1 MKNNIEKIVYD
12 LVVIGAGPAGLNASL
27 YASRY
32 GLKNV
37 IVGGVPGGLTSQ
49 IHEIGNWLG
58 SPEISG
64 IEFVKKSTEH
74 VKKFGTEMINCLVD
88 EIKKDEND
96 IFEVFLSNG
105 NKLKSKTILIATG
118 SKHRKLG
125 AVGEKEF
132 LGKGVS
138 YCATC
143 DGFFYRDKVVGIVGG
158 SDSAVSAAV
167 FMGDIASKV
176 YLIYRGEKLRAENFW
191 IVAAQK
197 NPKIEIIYSTNIK
210 EVKGEDKL
218 TQITIDNLYKGNDYI
233 DLNGLFIEIGFIPST
248 EVIKDLGI
256 ELDEDGY
263 IRVERDC
270 KTNVAGIW
278 AAGDITTGSNKFK
291 QIITAASEGAIAANN
306 IQEYLRK

>member
-1 MKNNIEKIVYD
+1 MEKLYD
-12 LVVIGAGPAGLNASL
+12 VVIIGAGPAGLNASL

-32 GLKNV
+32 GMKNI

-64 IEFVKKSTEH
+64 LDFVKKTTEH
-74 VKKFGTEMINCLVD
+74 VKKFGTEIVNCLVD
-88 EIKKDEND
+88 EIKKDD
-96 IFEVFLSNG
+96 GQFELFLSNG
-105 NKLKSKTILIATG
+105 ERVRAKAVLIATG

-125 AVGEKEF
+125 AKGEKEL

-143 DGFFYRDKVVGIVGG
+143 DGFFYRDKTVAVIGG

-167 FMGDIASKV
+167 FLGDIAKKV
-176 YLIYRGEKLRAENFW
+176 YLIYRGQKLRAENFW
-191 IVAAQK
+191 IKAAQN
-197 NPKIEIIYSTNIK
+197 NPKIEIIYNTNVA
-210 EVKGEDKL
+210 EMKGEEKL
-218 TQITIDNLYKGNDYI
+218 EQLILDNEHQGKNYLEADGV
-233 DLNGLFIEIGFIPST
+233 FIEIGFIPST
-248 EVIKDLGI
+248 EIVKDLEM
-256 ELDEDGY
+256 ELDEAGY
-263 IRVERDC
+263 IKVDAGCRTSVS
-270 KTNVAGIW
+270 GIW

-306 IQEYLRK
+306 IQEYLKK

>member
-1 MKNNIEKIVYD
+1 MVKNIYD
-12 LVVIGAGPAGLNASL
+12 LIIIGAGPAGLNASL

-32 GLKNV
+32 GIKNT
-37 IVGGVPGGLTSQ
+37 IIGGIPGGLTSQ

-58 SPEISG
+58 SPAISG
-64 IEFVKKSTEH
+64 FNFVQNTTAH
-74 VKKFGTEMINCLVD
+74 VKQFGVEPINSLVD
-88 EIKKDEND
+88 EIKKTEGD
-96 IFEVFLSNG
+96 IFDILLANGSSLST
-105 NKLKSKTILIATG
+105 KTILIATG

-143 DGFFYRDKVVGIVGG
+143 DGFFYRDKVVGVIGG

-167 FMGDIASKV
+167 FMADIAKKV

-191 IVAAQK
+191 IVAAEK
-197 NPKIEIIYSTNIK
+197 NKKIEIIYNTNVKKINGTTK
-210 EVKGEDKL
+210 LEEVELDNIYQGANNLKL
-218 TQITIDNLYKGNDYI
+218 D
-233 DLNGLFIEIGFIPST
+233 GLFVEIGFIPST
-248 EVIKDLGI
+248 EIVRDLGI

-263 IRVERDC
+263 IKIEKDG
-270 KTNVAGIW
+270 KTSLSGIW

-291 QIITAASEGAIAANN
+291 QIITAASEGAIAANS

>member
-1 MKNNIEKIVYD
+1 MVKNIYD
-12 LVVIGAGPAGLNASL
+12 LIIIGAGPAGLNASL

-32 GLKNV
+32 GIKNT
-37 IVGGVPGGLTSQ
+37 IIGGIPGGLTSQ

-58 SPEISG
+58 SPAISG
-64 IEFVKKSTEH
+64 FNFVQNTTAH
-74 VKKFGTEMINCLVD
+74 VKQFGVEPINSLVD
-88 EIKKDEND
+88 EIKKTEGD
-96 IFEVFLSNG
+96 IFDILLANGSSLST
-105 NKLKSKTILIATG
+105 KTILIATG

-143 DGFFYRDKVVGIVGG
+143 DGFFYRDKVVGVIGG

-167 FMGDIASKV
+167 FMADIAKKV

-191 IVAAQK
+191 IVAAEK
-197 NPKIEIIYSTNIK
+197 NKKIEIIYNTNVKKINGTTK
-210 EVKGEDKL
+210 LEEVELDNIYQGANSLKL
-218 TQITIDNLYKGNDYI
+218 D
-233 DLNGLFIEIGFIPST
+233 GLFVEIGFIPST
-248 EVIKDLGI
+248 EIVRDLGI
-256 ELDEDGY
+256 ELDEEGY
-263 IRVERDC
+263 IKIEKDG
-270 KTNVAGIW
+270 KTSLSGIW

-291 QIITAASEGAIAANN
+291 QIITAASEGAIAANS

>member
-1 MKNNIEKIVYD
+1 MIKFIYD
-12 LVVIGAGPAGLNASL
+12 LIIIGAGPAGLNASL

-64 IEFVKKSTEH
+64 FDFAKKTTEH
-74 VKKFGTEMINCLVD
+74 VKKFGAEIKGYLVD
-88 EIKKDEND
+88 EINRDSEG
-96 IFEVFLSNG
+96 IFEVLLSNG
-105 NKLKSKTILIATG
+105 EKLKSKTILVATG

-125 AVGEKEF
+125 VEGEKEF

-143 DGFFYRDKVVGIVGG
+143 DGFFYREKIVGIIGG

-167 FMGDIASKV
+167 FMADIAKKV

-191 IVAAQK
+191 ITAAEK
-197 NPKIEIIYSTNIK
+197 NKKIEIIYNTNVK
-210 EVKGEDKL
+210 EVKGTVTLEEVVLDN
-218 TQITIDNLYKGNDYI
+218 IYNGVDNLKI
-233 DLNGLFIEIGFIPST
+233 DGLFVEIGFIPSS
-248 EVIKDLGI
+248 EIVKDLGV
-256 ELDEDGY
+256 ELDEEGY
-263 IRVERDC
+263 IKIEKDG
-270 KTNVAGIW
+270 KTTATGIW

-291 QIITAASEGAIAANN
+291 QIITAASEGAIAASS

>member
-1 MKNNIEKIVYD
+1 MIKNVYD
-12 LVVIGAGPAGLNASL
+12 LIIIGAGPAGLNASL

-37 IVGGVPGGLTSQ
+37 VVGALGGLVSQ

-64 IEFVKKSTEH
+64 LNFVDNSTKH
-74 VKKFGTEMINCLVD
+74 VKKFGAEILTYLVD
-88 EIKKDEND
+88 EIKKNEDGTFN
-96 IFEVFLSNG
+96 VLLSDG
-105 NKLKSKTILIATG
+105 SKLNSKTILIATG

-143 DGFFYRDKVVGIVGG
+143 DGFFYRNKVVGIVGG

-167 FMGDIASKV
+167 FVGDIAEKV

-191 IVAAQK
+191 VMATERNK
-197 NPKIEIIYSTNIK
+197 KIEIIYNTNIK
-210 EVKGEDKL
+210 EIKGEEKVSEVILDNIYQGSDLLKL
-218 TQITIDNLYKGNDYI
+218 DGV
-233 DLNGLFIEIGFIPST
+233 FIEIGFNPST
-248 EVIKDLGI
+248 ELVKDLGVL
-256 ELDEDGY
+256 LDNEGY
-263 IRVERDC
+263 IKVENNG
-270 KTNVAGIW
+270 KTSVTGIW

-291 QIITAASEGAIAANN
+291 QIITAASEGAIAANS

>member
-1 MKNNIEKIVYD
+1 MVKNIYD
-12 LVVIGAGPAGLNASL
+12 LIIIGAGPAGLNASL

-32 GLKNV
+32 GIKNT
-37 IVGGVPGGLTSQ
+37 IIGGIPGGLTSQ

-58 SPEISG
+58 SPAISG
-64 IEFVKKSTEH
+64 FNFVQNTTAH
-74 VKKFGTEMINCLVD
+74 VKQFGVEPINSLVD
-88 EIKKDEND
+88 EIKKTEGD
-96 IFEVFLSNG
+96 IFDILLANGSSLST
-105 NKLKSKTILIATG
+105 KTILIATG

-143 DGFFYRDKVVGIVGG
+143 DGFFYRDKVVGVIGG

-167 FMGDIASKV
+167 FMADIAKKV

-191 IVAAQK
+191 IVAAEK
-197 NPKIEIIYSTNIK
+197 NKKIEIIYNTNVKKINGTAK
-210 EVKGEDKL
+210 LEEVELDNIYQGANSLKL
-218 TQITIDNLYKGNDYI
+218 D
-233 DLNGLFIEIGFIPST
+233 GLFVEIGFIPST
-248 EVIKDLGI
+248 EIVRDLGI
-256 ELDEDGY
+256 ELDEEGY
-263 IRVERDC
+263 IKIEKDG
-270 KTNVAGIW
+270 KTSLSGIW

-291 QIITAASEGAIAANN
+291 QIITAASEGAIAANS

>member
-1 MKNNIEKIVYD
+1 MIKFIYD
-12 LVVIGAGPAGLNASL
+12 LIIIGAGPAGLNASL

-64 IEFVKKSTEH
+64 FDFANNSTEH
-74 VKKFGTEMINCLVD
+74 VKKFGAEIKGYLVD
-88 EIKKDEND
+88 EISRDDEG

-105 NKLKSKTILIATG
+105 EKLKSKTILVATG

-125 AVGEKEF
+125 VMGEKEF

-143 DGFFYRDKVVGIVGG
+143 DGFFYREKTVGVIGG

-167 FMGDIASKV
+167 FMADIAKKV

-191 IVAAQK
+191 ITAAEK
-197 NPKIEIIYSTNIK
+197 NKKIEIIYNTNVKEIK
-210 EVKGEDKL
+210 GGDKL
-218 TQITIDNLYKGNDYI
+218 EEAIIDNLYNGADNLKVD
-233 DLNGLFIEIGFIPST
+233 GLFVEIGFIPST
-248 EVIKDLGI
+248 EIVRELGV
-256 ELDEDGY
+256 ELDEEGY
-263 IRVERDC
+263 IKIEKDG
-270 KTNVAGIW
+270 KTTANGIW

-291 QIITAASEGAIAANN
+291 QMITAASEGAIAANS